1 MVRASHGVYRG
12 SYYYEVEILPCGGQ
26 VREGSKPKHVVS
38 SRVDLKSA
46 FPGGSGGVQATVA
59 GGEEGTGAAAAAAAD
74 VPVPPAPPVLPAGTE
89 AASTGTAAAAVVAAA
104 AAAAATG
111 TETGT
116 GTAGGH
122 VRLGW
127 STRTGDLQAPVGF
140 DQHSYGYGD
149 LTGE

>member
-46 FPGGSGGVQATVA
+46 FPGGSGGVQVTVA

-74 VPVPPAPPVLPAGTE
+74 VPVLPAPPVLPAGTE
-89 AASTGTAAAAVVAAA
+89 AASTGTAAAAAAV
-104 AAAAATG
+104 AAATG
-111 TETGT
+111 TGT